1 MAEPLNKQQDGDNTY
16 IAVYDGKEHIVH
28 APTAH
33 RAQINAASALKV
45 PHKRTYRIAIKGR

>member
-1 MAEPLNKQQDGDNTY
+1 MAEALNKAQEGDNTY
-16 IAVYDGKEHIVH
+16 VAVYDGKEHIVH